1 MNQNDRQIALPD
13 SFKSLLQDEGK
24 CFDVGDHGR
33 FLHSHAGDESAVGF
47 LNWLFP
53 YAKSIKA
60 SDVHLSWRESGCVV
74 RIRHEDMKMSNQ
86 WLFTR
91 QAGQLLNDKI
101 RAKCRLPI
109 HDIESSQDSSFWI
122 LDEDQ
127 QSMIDIRVSIVPT
140 TFGANIVC
148 RLGNQAAN
156 LPLEKIY
163 MPDYV
168 REKYLQV
175 INSHQG
181 MVIVSGPTGSGKSAT
196 LAASLN
202 YRNTPDTNIMTV
214 EDPVENRIPGANQ
227 VSINYY
233 RTFAKVLRSFLRQ
246 DPDIIMVGEI
256 RDEETAAIATTAA
269 NTGHLVL
276 SSVHANDAPSTLLRL
291 TSLNAEAY
299 ALAEALLCFFSQRL
313 LRKLCSNC
321 ALPVMLTDVE
331 QLKLPTR
338 NPQAVYYQINPDG
351 CEMCKRQGHVGRI
364 PVIELALNTPEVRE
378 AILTQNMQSI
388 RSALFKQPSYRTL
401 SEAALEMSALMFV
414 DYQDALSITQD
425 AFLQTGNENEG
436 EMHE

>member
-1 MNQNDRQIALPD
+1 MNVENRQIPLPD
-13 SFKSLLQDEGK
+13 AYKSLLQDEGK
-24 CFDVGDHGR
+24 SFDVGDHGR

-47 LNWLFP
+47 LNWVFP

-74 RIRHEDMKMSNQ
+74 RIRHEDMLMSNQ

-109 HDIESSQDSSFWI
+109 HDIESSHDSSFWI

-175 INSHQG
+175 IDSPQG
-181 MVIVSGPTGSGKSAT
+181 MIIVSGPTGSGKSAT

-233 RTFAKVLRSFLRQ
+233 RTFAGVLRSFLRQ

-256 RDEETAAIATTAA
+256 RDLETAEMAIQAA
-269 NTGHLVL
+269 LTGHLVFSTL
-276 SSVHANDAPSTLLRL
+276 HTSDAPSAITRLMELGVPSYLINATLLGVLAQRL
-291 TSLNAEAY
+291 VRTLCKQCKQPDTSAAPE
-299 ALAEALLCFFSQRL
+299 ALAEVVKPWKLSGTYQPFKAVGCVDCRMGGFLGRMGLYELLTVSEALKDKITQAPSIDV
-313 LRKLCSNC
+313 LR
-321 ALPVMLTDVE
+321 
-331 QLKLPTR
+331 R
-338 NPQAVYYQINPDG
+338 QAVADG
-351 CEMCKRQGHVGRI
+351 MRPLR
-364 PVIELALNTPEVRE
+364 LAGALRVAEGLTTLDEVVAGTP
-378 AILTQNMQSI
+378 
-388 RSALFKQPSYRTL
+388 P
-401 SEAALEMSALMFV
+401 LE
-414 DYQDALSITQD
+414 
-425 AFLQTGNENEG
+425 
-436 EMHE
+436 